1 MIFIALKEDLD
12 QRLEQS
18 LDTFSRIN
26 TSFEDFEIKV
36 GLHFFWIKKMK
47 KGILKQYVYR
57 NE

>member
-1 MIFIALKEDLD
+1 MIVIAVKENLD

-18 LDTFSRIN
+18 LDTFFRIN

-36 GLHFFWIKKMK
+36 GLHFISIKKMNK
-47 KGILKQYVYR
+47 VILKQYVYR